1 MATSEPPKESLAVS
15 ELFLTL
21 NSGTFNP
28 ERFAKAVSMQH
39 KTLQQIFF
47 KTMIATIRLMASPAY
62 SRDRRNQ
69 VSCEIAQDIVSTGVL
84 DDVHLPMI

>member
-1 MATSEPPKESLAVS
+1 MATLENTKESQVVS
-15 ELFLTL
+15 ELFMAF

-28 ERFAKAVSMQH
+28 ERFAKAVSTQH

-47 KTMIATIRLMASPAY
+47 KTMIATMRLMASPGY
-62 SRDRRNQ
+62 SCDRRNQ
-69 VSCEIAQDIVSTGVL
+69 ASCKIARDIVSKGVL

>member
-1 MATSEPPKESLAVS
+1 MATLENPKESLAVS

-28 ERFAKAVSMQH
+28 ERFAQAVSTQH

-47 KTMIATIRLMASPAY
+47 KTMITTIRLMASPDY

-69 VSCEIAQDIVSTGVL
+69 ASCEIAESLVASGLL
-84 DDVHLPMI
+84 DDVHIPFV